1 MSDRL
6 ETLMGQIRALER
18 ELIAEVRK
26 KEAAFAYEV
35 RERKVRFTE
44 EARRRHLKLRLGV
57 MHYVRNSRFLVL
69 ATSPLIW
76 ICAVPIALADVIGT
90 IYQGVCFPIYGI
102 PKVRR
107 GDYLVFDRHHLPYL
121 NFFER
126 VNCEYCAYVNGI
138 LAYFTEIAARTEQH
152 WCPIKHAG
160 CVKCAHSRYPK
171 FIDFGDAEG
180 YRESVERVRRSY
192 GDLESPNPSPLRPPG
207 PGCGGG
213 D

>member
-152 WCPIKHAG
+152 WCPIKHAR
-160 CVKCAHSRYPK
+160 CVKCAHSRYK
-171 FIDFGDAEG
+171 LFLDFGDAAN
-180 YRESVERVRRSY
+180 YRAHVEEIRRSY
-192 GDLESPNPSPLRPPG
+192 GDLAAAEPAAKDL
-207 PGCGGG
+207 
-213 D
+213 